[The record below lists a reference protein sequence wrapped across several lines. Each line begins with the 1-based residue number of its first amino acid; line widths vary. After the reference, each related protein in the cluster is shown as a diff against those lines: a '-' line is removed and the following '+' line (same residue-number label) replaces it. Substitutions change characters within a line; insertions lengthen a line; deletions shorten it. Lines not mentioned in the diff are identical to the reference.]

1 MYFGSFVVFT
11 QFIQNQK
18 SDNITPE
25 NGSSYW
31 NRGDVCGKLL
41 QSCKMRYQ
49 AIGSTSATGQNLL
62 PSDLLDTSKILP
74 FGAFPGSRKFR

>member
-1 MYFGSFVVFT
+1 MFHTDTVWRAL
-11 QFIQNQK
+11 IPNQK